1 MWSYASEFD
10 WQKRFGAFWW
20 SSPSCLCFWNR
31 ATSLHSQE
39 WHTHGG
45 ELSGLFFVLHSLKG
59 TDSCWWFMCTQ
70 STKDVLERM
79 VHSSDFH
86 ALCPPGAK
94 TSPLGLEPP
103 RPSAQ
108 ASPPTV
114 CPRRVARESV
124 DIPCTVFG
132 RSKKDSLHSINP
144 AFRLA
149 SPSPSLTRANLILSD
164 AHEDGFLPPKQFQKH
179 VPFWH

>member
-94 TSPLGLEPP
+94 PPLWAWSLPVLPDRPHRPHHPQYVRAELPASRWTSLAPCLAEARGIRCTPSTQLSVWLHLPL
-103 RPSAQ
+103 
-108 ASPPTV
+108 
-114 CPRRVARESV
+114 C
-124 DIPCTVFG
+124 
-132 RSKKDSLHSINP
+132 
-144 AFRLA
+144 
-149 SPSPSLTRANLILSD
+149 
-164 AHEDGFLPPKQFQKH
+164 
-179 VPFWH
+179 